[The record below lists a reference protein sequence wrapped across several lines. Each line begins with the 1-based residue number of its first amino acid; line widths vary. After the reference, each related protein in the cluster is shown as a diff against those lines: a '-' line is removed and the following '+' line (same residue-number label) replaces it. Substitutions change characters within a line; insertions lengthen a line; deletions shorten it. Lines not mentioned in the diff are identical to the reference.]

1 MSTKVLI
8 VSSGPQ
14 SAPIWRGL
22 TAWLI
27 GWPAKS
33 IAHLIVVGLEYRLR
47 RRTHQ
52 ILSAMDDRMLA
63 DIGLRRSEIDAAIQ
77 ERGRE
82 RLPHYDAM
90 I

>member
-1 MSTKVLI
+1 MSANVLI
-8 VSSGPQ
+8 VSSGPR

-22 TAWLI
+22 TDWLI
-27 GWPAKS
+27 WWPAKS
-33 IAHLIVVGLEYRLR
+33 VARLIVSVVEYRLR

-82 RLPHYDAM
+82 RLPHYGAM
-90 I
+90 S

>member
-14 SAPIWRGL
+14 STPIWRGL
-22 TAWLI
+22 TDWLI
-27 GWPAKS
+27 WWPAKS
-33 IAHLIVVGLEYRLR
+33 IARLIVAGMEYRLR

-63 DIGLRRSEIDAAIQ
+63 DIGLRRNEIDAAIQ
-77 ERGRE
+77 KRGRE
-82 RLPHYDAM
+82 YLPHYDAM